1 MKHLEV
7 TPKTTAQEETTSHDK
22 LYKLQEPAQL
32 QSLPQP
38 ALFSLLHQELDFAT
52 SGMHHHGSHHHQR
65 LGTCVPSTPA
75 NMAASPKPASS
86 LAPICS
92 KARMDAS
99 DGWSRVTG
107 LHPSPRAGGSVASD
121 FLTGKT
127 EEEFPQIHKD
137 TGQH

>member
-1 MKHLEV
+1 MAAA
-7 TPKTTAQEETTSHDK
+7 TTKGWAPVLHPHQQTW
-22 LYKLQEPAQL
+22 
-32 QSLPQP
+32 QP
-38 ALFSLLHQELDFAT
+38 HPSLLLP
-52 SGMHHHGSHHHQR
+52 
-65 LGTCVPSTPA
+65 V
-75 NMAASPKPASS
+75 
-86 LAPICS
+86 APICS

-137 TGQH
+137 IGQH